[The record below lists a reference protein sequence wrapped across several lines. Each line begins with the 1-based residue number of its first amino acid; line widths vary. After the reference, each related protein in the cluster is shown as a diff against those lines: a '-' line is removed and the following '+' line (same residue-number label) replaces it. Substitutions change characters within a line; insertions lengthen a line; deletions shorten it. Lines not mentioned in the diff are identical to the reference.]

1 MDSGIHAEDELHD
14 MGIDPWE
21 LENIA
26 PNPENSQVIS
36 KMRHLINE

>member
-26 PNPENSQVIS
+26 SNQKIP
-36 KMRHLINE
+36 KLYLK